1 MMKRRQF
8 MLGASTAAAMLATKS
23 AHALVE
29 PVHVFVPDADNL
41 QYLSFWVAQG
51 SGFFNSEFSVDTFSP
66 PSPQQARAWIDD
78 KKPDVAILPP
88 PLYLQLIADRAPYVL
103 GANLLANDP
112 INLIVRKSVAAEKGI
127 TRDIPL
133 RDRLEKL
140 RGVKIGIAPHPP
152 PRLRALYESVGLNA
166 DADAR
171 TVVIG
176 GRRQNAAFESAQVD
190 ALYAHT
196 PFLEQAIVHQD
207 AIVIVDQAGGEVKQ
221 LANRQIHA
229 LAFSRTFLER
239 RRDDAVEMVRAIA
252 RAETLIRT
260 SPFDAANALAKVF
273 PQRDRAEI
281 DLLARLYSSAVPPS
295 PTVSVEGL
303 APAVLFFPE
312 GEDKPSFDGIDLA
325 TFIAPDL
332 ARDALKAPAPKS
344 SPLLYEILIGV
355 VLAGALAWR
364 LRAARERYPSEARK

>member
-1 MMKRRQF
+1 MKRRQF
-8 MLGASTAAAMLATKS
+8 LVGASAVGAMLTTKRARAS
-23 AHALVE
+23 AE

-41 QYLSFWVAQG
+41 QYLSFWVAQA
-51 SGFFNSEFSVDTFSP
+51 SGFFDSNFSVDTFSP

-133 RDRLEKL
+133 RERLEKL

-152 PRLRALYESVGLNA
+152 PRLRALYSSVGL
-166 DADAR
+166 DADKDA
-171 TVVIG
+171 TTIVFG
-176 GRRQNAAFESAQVD
+176 GRRQNAAFGSGEVD

-207 AIVIVDQAGGEVKQ
+207 AILIVDQSGGEVKE
-221 LANRQIHA
+221 LTNRQIHA
-229 LAFSRTFLER
+229 LVFSRSFLAN
-239 RRDDAVEMVRAIA
+239 RRDDAVAMVRAIA
-252 RAETLIRT
+252 RAQTMIRK
-260 SPFDAANALAKVF
+260 SPSDTANALAKAF
-273 PQRDRAEI
+273 PQRDRAEV
-281 DLLARLYSSAVPPS
+281 DLLAHLYSSAVPAS
-295 PTVSVEGL
+295 PIVSVEGL

-312 GEDKPSFDGIDLA
+312 GEDKPSLAGIDLA
-325 TFIAPDL
+325 TFVAPDL
-332 ARDALKAPAPKS
+332 TRDALKAPALKS
-344 SPLLYEILIGV
+344 SPLLYEILIGAA
-355 VLAGALAWR
+355 LAAALAWR
-364 LRAARERYPSEARK
+364 FRVARVRSPNEAQK